1 MKLIAYFAECSA
13 LCRVSK
19 HGHSAKRQFA
29 ECRTRQIQHS
39 AKAAFAECQ
48 TLGKEGPRQTS
59 SLPSVRH
66 SAKNNP
72 RQNTSS
78 DAGGPSVTLCR
89 VLAVSTRQ
97 TCCLCRVLHVWH
109 SAKRF
114 LCRVPIPTLGKV
126 FFFQIFSVAFIQY
139 LEAHVPIWNFSLT
152 FWYIF
157 LNFYVYLIFSRK
169 SKFELQVHEIL
180 EFSDSKNGIHVFECI
195 LRPCAGTFVKFR
207 TSVSRNMTTN
217 LLKKCFLII

>member
-1 MKLIAYFAECSA
+1 MKLIAYFAECST

-39 AKAAFAECQ
+39 AKAAFAEC

-97 TCCLCRVLHVWH
+97 TCCLCRVRKPGTRQRGSFAECQFRH
-109 SAKRF
+109 SAKY
-114 LCRVPIPTLGKV
+114 
-126 FFFQIFSVAFIQY
+126 FFCFQIFSVAFIQY
-139 LEAHVPIWNFSLT
+139 LEAHVPI
-152 FWYIF
+152 
-157 LNFYVYLIFSRK
+157 
-169 SKFELQVHEIL
+169 
-180 EFSDSKNGIHVFECI
+180 
-195 LRPCAGTFVKFR
+195 
-207 TSVSRNMTTN
+207 
-217 LLKKCFLII
+217 

>member
-1 MKLIAYFAECSA
+1 MPSA
-13 LCRVSK
+13 R
-19 HGHSAKRQFA
+19 RFA
-29 ECRTRQIQHS
+29 ECRITSTRQRGSLPSAALGKAGTWQRPSLPS
-39 AKAAFAECQ
+39 AKHS
-48 TLGKEGPRQTS
+48 TKRDTRQTS

-72 RQNTSS
+72 WQNTSG
-78 DAGGPSVTLCR
+78 DTGGPTVILCR

-97 TCCLCRVLHVWH
+97 PCCLCRVSGL
-109 SAKRF
+109 A
-114 LCRVPIPTLGKV
+114 LGKEV
-126 FFFQIFSVAFIQY
+126 ALPSANSDTRQSIFFCFQIFSVAFIQY
-139 LEAHVPIWNFSLT
+139 LEAHVPIWNFSMT

-157 LNFYVYLIFSRK
+157 LIFYVYLNFSRK

>member
-29 ECRTRQIQHS
+29 ECRTRQIRHS

-48 TLGKEGPRQTS
+48 ILGKERPRQTS
-59 SLPSVRH
+59 SLPSVTH

-72 RQNTSS
+72 RQNTSG
-78 DAGGPSVTLCR
+78 DAGGTSVTLCR

-97 TCCLCRVLHVWH
+97 TCCLCRVLHAWH

-126 FFFQIFSVAFIQY
+126 FFFIFVFK
-139 LEAHVPIWNFSLT
+139 
-152 FWYIF
+152 IF
-157 LNFYVYLIFSRK
+157 LWHLYSTLKHMF
-169 SKFELQVHEIL
+169 Q
-180 EFSDSKNGIHVFECI
+180 
-195 LRPCAGTFVKFR
+195 FR
-207 TSVSRNMTTN
+207 T
-217 LLKKCFLII
+217 FL